1 MFGERLKEIRKKQG
15 YTLEKLAELYNNTYQ
30 AGLNKGTLS
39 KYENNKQEPMISVV
53 DNLATILNVPTDYLL
68 GRTNS
73 LISHV
78 SIGGRIKQRRLEL
91 NLSLDEVAAKLNK
104 NRATVYRYENDDI
117 KDLPTTVLEPLAK
130 VLNTTPAYLMGWE
143 KNLTKDNAALTVD
156 LWSDT
161 SLLNE
166 VKKLN
171 VLSEENKKTVFDMID
186 FLYQKEGH

>member
-1 MFGERLKEIRKKQG
+1 MTIGE
-15 YTLEKLAELYNNTYQ
+15 
-30 AGLNKGTLS
+30 
-39 KYENNKQEPMISVV
+39 
-53 DNLATILNVPTDYLL
+53 
-68 GRTNS
+68 
-73 LISHV
+73 
-78 SIGGRIKQRRLEL
+78 RIKQRRLEL
-91 NLSLDEVAAKLNK
+91 DLSVDEVASKLNK
-104 NRATVYRYENDDI
+104 NRATIYRYESDDI

-143 KNLTKDNAALTVD
+143 ENLTKDNAALTVD

-161 SLLNE
+161 PLLNE

>member
-15 YTLEKLAELYNNTYQ
+15 YTLERLAELYNNTYQ

-78 SIGGRIKQRRLEL
+78 TIGGRIKQRRLEL
-91 NLSLDEVAAKLNK
+91 GLSVDELATILNK
-104 NRATVYRYENDDI
+104 NIATIYRYENEGI
-117 KDLPTTVLEPLAK
+117 EELPTTVVESLAK

-143 KNLTKDNAALTVD
+143 ENLTKDNATLTVD
-156 LWSDT
+156 LWSNT